1 MKMLAMQ
8 LVTVA
13 LFVFAY
19 YFIITGK
26 MDKAGVSF
34 VAGALIIG
42 VNSITG
48 MVPKLAINHVGE
60 FVDFDTIALLLGLM
74 VIIPFMGDAG
84 VFQFLAVLVLKISKG
99 NLKLLYILTV
109 FTVALSSA
117 FLNNVSTVMV
127 FVPVILAITESLD
140 KDPFPFL
147 MMIIFSANFGGGMTL
162 IGDPPNM
169 IVGFA
174 NHFSFIDFAVNATPG
189 VVLAMVVVLFLWLR
203 KEKNYFKMP
212 KREKREDM
220 NPFSA
225 ITDKKLA
232 IKSSLTFL
240 GAIVGFVLPQ
250 SWNISP
256 STVAIVA
263 AAVLLLLIDAN
274 SKTMEK
280 VYARIDWPTIFFFI
294 GMFALVYALEQTGI
308 ADMISSTLSILIP
321 NNFVLT
327 IVVFW
332 LALVMAS
339 ILSAVPTVMIM
350 IPIIHGF
357 EKIFGSNSLVWWALV
372 MGQCL
377 GGNLTIVGAAANMV
391 VAGMTQKLE
400 RGKLEFSP
408 YFKYALP
415 AVVLSGVTASAYL
428 IARYVL

>member
-1 MKMLAMQ
+1 MLVMQ

-42 VNSITG
+42 VNSVTG
-48 MVPKLAINHVGE
+48 MVPHLAINHVGD

-99 NLKLLYILTV
+99 NLKLLYILTA

-174 NHFSFIDFAVNATPG
+174 NHFSFIDFAINATPG

-203 KEKNYFKMP
+203 KEKDYFVMP
-212 KREKREDM
+212 KKVAHKEMD
-220 NPFSA
+220 PFSA

-232 IKSSLTFL
+232 LKSSLTFL
-240 GAIVGFVLPQ
+240 GAIGGFVLPQ

-263 AAVLLLLIDAN
+263 AALLLLLIDAD

-308 ADMISSTLSILIP
+308 ADMISSSLSIIIP

-332 LALVMAS
+332 LAMLMAS

-357 EKIFGSNSLVWWALV
+357 EKIFGANSLVWWALV

-400 RGKLEFSP
+400 KGKLEFNA

-415 AVVLSGVTASAYL
+415 AVIISGITASAYL
-428 IARYVL
+428 VARYVI

>member
-1 MKMLAMQ
+1 MLAMQ

-13 LFVFAY
+13 LFIFAY

-42 VNSITG
+42 VNSVTG

-99 NLKLLYILTV
+99 NLKLLYILTA

-174 NHFSFIDFAVNATPG
+174 NHFSFIDFAINATPG
-189 VVLAMVVVLFLWLR
+189 VIIAMVVVLFLWLR

-212 KREKREDM
+212 EREKRENMD
-220 NPFSA
+220 PFSA
-225 ITDKKLA
+225 ITNKKLA

-263 AAVLLLLIDAN
+263 AAVLLLLIDAD

-327 IVVFW
+327 MVVFW

-400 RGKLEFSP
+400 RGRLEFSS

-415 AVVLSGVTASAYL
+415 AVVLSGATASAYL

>member
-1 MKMLAMQ
+1 MLIMQ
-8 LVTVA
+8 LTTIG

-48 MVPKLAINHVGE
+48 MVPHLAINHVGE

-84 VFQFLAVLVLKISKG
+84 VFQFLALVVLKISKG
-99 NLKLLYILTV
+99 NLKLLYILTA

-127 FVPVILAITESLD
+127 FVPVILAITESMD

-147 MMIIFSANFGGGMTL
+147 MMIVFAANFGGGMTL

-174 NHFSFIDFAVNATPG
+174 NHFSFVDFAINATPG
-189 VVLAMVVVLFLWLR
+189 VVLAMIVVLFLWLR
-203 KEKNYFKMP
+203 KERHYFSTSNDKEQ
-212 KREKREDM
+212 REKMD
-220 NPFSA
+220 PFSA

-263 AAVLLLLIDAN
+263 AAILLLLIDAD

-280 VYARIDWPTIFFFI
+280 VYSRIDWPTIFFFV
-294 GMFALVYALEQTGI
+294 GMFAMVYALEQTGI
-308 ADMISSTLSILIP
+308 ADMISTTLSIIIP

-332 LALVMAS
+332 PAMVMAS

-357 EKIFGSNSLVWWALV
+357 ERIFGANSLVWWALV

-377 GGNLTIVGAAANMV
+377 GGNLTVVGAAANMV

-400 RGKLEFSP
+400 RGKLEFNS

-415 AVVLSGVTASAYL
+415 AVVLSGVTVTAYL
-428 IARYVL
+428 VLRYVV

>member
-1 MKMLAMQ
+1 MLMMQ
-8 LVTVA
+8 LITVG

-42 VNSITG
+42 INSVMG
-48 MVPKLAINHVGE
+48 AVPKLAINHVGE

-84 VFQFLAVLVLKISKG
+84 IFQFLALLVLKISKG
-99 NLKLLYILTV
+99 NLKLLYILTA

-127 FVPVILAITESLD
+127 FVPVILAITESID

-147 MMIIFSANFGGGMTL
+147 MMIVFAANFGGGMTL

-189 VVLAMVVVLFLWLR
+189 VVLAMLVVLFLWLR

-212 KREKREDM
+212 EREERKNMD
-220 NPFSA
+220 PFSA

-232 IKSSLTFL
+232 VKSSLTFL

-263 AAVLLLLIDAN
+263 AAVLLLLIDAD

-294 GMFALVYALEQTGI
+294 GMFAMVYALEQTGI
-308 ADMISSTLSILIP
+308 ADMISTTLSILIP

-332 LALVMAS
+332 LAMLMAS

-357 EKIFGSNSLVWWALV
+357 EKIFGTNSLVWWALV

-377 GGNLTIVGAAANMV
+377 GGNLTVVGAAANMV

-400 RGKLEFSP
+400 RGKIEFNA

-415 AVVLSGVTASAYL
+415 AVILSGITTSAYL
-428 IARYVL
+428 VLRYIIY